1 MSSKSER
8 RAASEDV
15 AAYHEAELAKLVAR
29 VGEAI
34 DGFRAGQMD
43 AFDVDQVLHQ
53 YSRSAKEL
61 WKFCNRGSVELSASL
76 IRDES
81 SFDWWERGA
90 PRRL

>member
-8 RAASEDV
+8 RAAREEV
-15 AAYHEAELAKLVAR
+15 AAYHEAELDKLVSR

-34 DGFRAGQMD
+34 DAFRAGQLD
-43 AFDVDQVLHQ
+43 SFDVDQVLHQ

-61 WKFCNRGSVELSASL
+61 WKFCNLGSIEFSASL

-90 PRRL
+90 PRRR